1 MAEALSLGI
10 DFETNIKAVLRD
22 FDSLL
27 NSFTRLS
34 SGADKNSSR
43 VKSSLQGI
51 SSAAP
56 KAGFLNGAIRDLERF
71 SGTAKGVDGVSKAL
85 DSVKGAA
92 AGLGIA
98 LGAKELAETA
108 DEYTNI
114 QNRLRLVTTDTQ
126 NLTGVMD
133 ALFGVSNRTRSSFE
147 ATTDLYGSF
156 ARSSKELGLSQKDL
170 IGITETINQAI
181 KVSGTDAQTAA
192 NGIRQLAQGI
202 ASGTLRGDELNSVL
216 ENMPRLATAIAAGMG
231 ITTGQLRKLGG
242 EGKITAKAITDALK
256 KEAPQIAAEFTKLTP
271 TISDSLT
278 TVKNNFTK
286 FLGDF
291 DKATGVSTAV
301 ANALT
306 VVGQNMDVVAASA
319 GALGVAMLVAFG
331 PQIGAA
337 IAAATAGVIEFTLA
351 LAANPFGLLAIG
363 VAAAGVALVAFG
375 DDIKVTEDGAVS
387 LKDAVGGAFGVIGDY
402 IKTAADFLKGAWQS
416 AMGDASAATSGFQAT
431 VGKVMAAIAN
441 FVKTYV
447 TTIIDNWVFAVK
459 AIITVWN
466 GLVPAIKD
474 IAITAVN
481 NLVSTFEGGV
491 NKVIGLLN
499 KVPGIELAPVKMM
512 GLQNDSIG
520 KAAALVRG
528 LTKDWNDSRGATE
541 RAAKAFGDA
550 AIARARQNQ
559 ANAKKNEGTV
569 SDKAGPATVTA
580 PDGKKK
586 KTGSG
591 KSDAMK
597 AWEEELKR
605 MLASEAFYFKD
616 STKAELA
623 FWEAKKKLV
632 RAGSTDETTIIDN
645 IGKLKKKLAQDGLRE
660 QLDNLEAQQR
670 AARDNAAEQIRIENE
685 KAELIK
691 KTYGEDSE
699 QFRRALQDKDEAARE
714 FADKE
719 RTRAR
724 DIADF
729 KARML
734 QADQQL
740 AADLASQKN
749 ADAIRQIEQDA
760 AAGRITDQQKRD
772 RIKQIHLDEVNQER
786 THQEALFQ
794 IRLKALEDELR
805 LLGVGTEA
813 ARKAAQDIEELK
825 ADHARDQK
833 RTDGQEASIYK
844 QADLDNADAMLQKTQ
859 QLSSLLNQMW
869 DNPREALKSLV
880 SDLLTGLAT
889 AIAQAT
895 ILKNTVAQTGGGG
908 GLGGILKTA
917 IGSVFGGARATGGN
931 VSAGKI
937 YRVGEQGEE
946 WFAPGRSGT
955 IIPNHQL
962 GGGAG
967 GSSFSMGDIVSHI
980 TVQGN
985 GDPQKISVAV
995 AAQNERMF
1003 RNVVQQEFARRG
1015 IR

>member
-1 MAEALSLGI
+1 MADTLTQEI
-10 DFETNIKAVLRD
+10 RFDTNINAVLRD
-22 FDSLL
+22 FDKFTS
-27 NSFTRLS
+27 SFTRLS
-34 SGADKNSSR
+34 TGADKSTGR
-43 VKSSLQGI
+43 VKTALSGV

-56 KAGFLNGAIRDLERF
+56 KAGFLNGAIRDLERLG
-71 SGTAKGVDGVSKAL
+71 GTSKSVDGVSGAL
-85 DSVKGAA
+85 DRLKGAA

-98 LGAKELAETA
+98 LGIKELADTA

-114 QNRLRLVTTDTQ
+114 QNRLRLVTDGTQ
-126 NLTGVMD
+126 NLTGVTE
-133 ALFGVSNRTRSSFE
+133 ALFAVSNRTRSSFE

-271 TISDSLT
+271 TIGDSLT

-319 GALGVAMLVAFG
+319 AALGVAMLVAFG

-431 VGKVMAAIAN
+431 VGKVMATIAK

-447 TTIIDNWVFAVK
+447 TTVIDNWVFAVK

-474 IAITAVN
+474 IAISAVN
-481 NLVSTFEGGV
+481 NLVKTFEGGV

-499 KVPGIELAPVKMM
+499 KVPGINLAPVQML

-550 AIARARQNQ
+550 AIARARQNKAKAGEQ
-559 ANAKKNEGTV
+559 AGTV
-569 SDKAGPATVTA
+569 SDKAGPATTTA

-591 KSDAMK
+591 KSDAMR

-616 STKAELA
+616 STTAELA
-623 FWEAKKKLV
+623 FWEGKKKLV
-632 RAGSTDETTIIDN
+632 RAGSADETTIIDN
-645 IGKLKKKLAQDGLRE
+645 IGKLKKKLAQDGLRA

-670 AARDNAAEQIRIENE
+670 AAKDNAAEQLRIENE
-685 KAELIK
+685 KADLIK

-699 QFRRALQDKDEAARE
+699 QFRRALADKDEAARD
-714 FADKE
+714 FAEKE
-719 RTRAR
+719 RNRAR

-734 QADQQL
+734 DADQQL
-740 AADLASQKN
+740 ARDLTQQKN

-760 AAGRITDQQKRD
+760 SAGRITDQQKRD
-772 RIKQIHLDEVNQER
+772 RIKQIHLDELNQER
-786 THQEALFQ
+786 THQDALFQ

-805 LLGVGTEA
+805 LMAVGSEA
-813 ARKAAQDIEELK
+813 ARKAQQDIEALK
-825 ADHARDQK
+825 ADHSRDQQ
-833 RTDGQEASIYK
+833 RSAGQEASIYK

-859 QLSSLLNQMW
+859 QLSGLLTQLWDDPTAAMKSFFSSFLSSLLQ
-869 DNPREALKSLV
+869 S
-880 SDLLTGLAT
+880 
-889 AIAQAT
+889 IAQAT
-895 ILKNTVAQTGGGG
+895 ILKNTLGQASGGGI
-908 GLGGILKTA
+908 GGILKTA
-917 IGSVFGGARATGGN
+917 IGAAFGGARAGGGN
-931 VSAGKI
+931 VSGSDF
-937 YRVGEQGEE
+937 YLVGERGPEL
-946 WFAPGRSGT
+946 FAPGRSGT
-955 IIPNHQL
+955 IIPNHAL
-962 GGGAG
+962 GGGG
-967 GSSFSMGDIVSHI
+967 GGTSFSMGDLVSHI

-995 AAQNERMF
+995 AAQNERML
-1003 RNVVQQEFARRG
+1003 RNVVQQEFAKRG

>member
-1 MAEALSLGI
+1 MANTLTEEI
-10 DFETNIKAVLRD
+10 RFDTNINAVLRD
-22 FDSLL
+22 FDKFLS
-27 NSFTRLS
+27 SFNRLS
-34 SGADKNSSR
+34 TGADKSTGRIKTALSG
-43 VKSSLQGI
+43 V

-56 KAGFLNGAIRDLERF
+56 KAGFLNGAIRDLERLG
-71 SGTAKGVDGVSKAL
+71 GTSKNVDGLSGAL
-85 DSVKGAA
+85 DRLKGAA

-98 LGAKELAETA
+98 LGIKELADTA

-114 QNRLRLVTTDTQ
+114 QNRLRLVTDGTQ
-126 NLTGVMD
+126 NLTGVTE
-133 ALFGVSNRTRSSFE
+133 ALFAVSNRTRSSFE

-271 TISDSLT
+271 TIGDSLT

-306 VVGQNMDVVAASA
+306 AVGQNMDVVAASA
-319 GALGVAMLVAFG
+319 AALGVAMLVAFG

-337 IAAATAGVIEFTLA
+337 IAAATAGVVEFTLA

-431 VGKVMAAIAN
+431 VGKVMATIAK

-466 GLVPAIKD
+466 GLIPAIKD

-481 NLVSTFEGGV
+481 NLVKTFEGGV

-499 KVPGIELAPVKMM
+499 KVPGINLAPVQMM

-550 AIARARQNQ
+550 AIARARQNK
-559 ANAKKNEGTV
+559 AKAAEQKGTV

-616 STKAELA
+616 STAAELA
-623 FWEAKKKLV
+623 FWEGKKKLV
-632 RAGSTDETTIIDN
+632 KAGSTDETTIIDN
-645 IGKLKKKLAQDGLRE
+645 IGKLKKKQAQDGLRA

-670 AARDNAAEQIRIENE
+670 AAKDNAAEQLRIENE
-685 KAELIK
+685 KADLIK
-691 KTYGEDSE
+691 KTYGKDSE
-699 QFRRALQDKDEAARE
+699 QFRRALADKDEAARD
-714 FADKE
+714 FAEKE
-719 RTRAR
+719 RNRAR

-734 QADQQL
+734 DADQQL
-740 AADLASQKN
+740 ARDLTQQKN

-760 AAGRITDQQKRD
+760 SAGRITDQQKRD
-772 RIKQIHLDEVNQER
+772 RIKQIHLDELAQER
-786 THQEALFQ
+786 AHQDALFQ

-805 LLGVGTEA
+805 LMAVGSEA
-813 ARKAAQDIEELK
+813 ARKAQQDIEALK

-833 RTDGQEASIYK
+833 RSDSQEASIFK
-844 QADLDNADAMLQKTQ
+844 NADLDNADAMIQKTQ
-859 QLSSLLNQMW
+859 QLSGLLTQLWDDPTAAMKSFFSSFLSSLLQ
-869 DNPREALKSLV
+869 S
-880 SDLLTGLAT
+880 
-889 AIAQAT
+889 IAQAT
-895 ILKNTVAQTGGGG
+895 ILKNTLGQASGGGI
-908 GLGGILKTA
+908 GGILKTA
-917 IGSVFGGARATGGN
+917 IGAAFGGARAGGGS
-931 VSAGKI
+931 VSGSNF
-937 YRVGEQGEE
+937 YLVGEKGPEL
-946 WFAPGRSGT
+946 FAPGRSGT

-985 GDPQKISVAV
+985 GDPQKIALAV
-995 AAQNERMF
+995 SAQNERAV

>member
-1 MAEALSLGI
+1 MADTLTQEI
-10 DFETNIKAVLRD
+10 RFDTNINAVLRD
-22 FDSLL
+22 FDKFLS
-27 NSFTRLS
+27 SFTRLS
-34 SGADKNSSR
+34 TGADKSTGR
-43 VKSSLQGI
+43 VKTALSGV

-56 KAGFLNGAIRDLERF
+56 KAGFLNGAIRDLERLG
-71 SGTAKGVDGVSKAL
+71 GTSKSIDGLSSSFDRL
-85 DSVKGAA
+85 KGAA

-98 LGAKELAETA
+98 LGIKELADTA

-114 QNRLRLVTTDTQ
+114 QNRLRLVTDGTQ
-126 NLTGVMD
+126 NLTGVTE
-133 ALFGVSNRTRSSFE
+133 ALFAVSNRTRSSFE

-271 TISDSLT
+271 TIGDSLT

-301 ANALT
+301 AKALT
-306 VVGQNMDVVAASA
+306 AVGENMDVVAASA

-337 IAAATAGVIEFTLA
+337 IASATAGLVSFTVA
-351 LAANPFGLLAIG
+351 LASNPFGLLAIG

-459 AIITVWN
+459 AIVTVWN

-474 IAITAVN
+474 IAISAVN
-481 NLVSTFEGGV
+481 NLVKTFEGGV

-499 KVPGIELAPVKMM
+499 KVPGINLAPVQMM

-541 RAAKAFGDA
+541 RAAKAFGAA

-559 ANAKKNEGTV
+559 AAAKKNEGTV
-569 SDKAGPATVTA
+569 SDKAGPATLTA

-586 KTGSG
+586 KTSG
-591 KSDAMK
+591 KSDAMR

-605 MLASEAFYFKD
+605 MLASEAFYFRD

-623 FWEAKKKLV
+623 FWESKKKLV
-632 RAGSTDETTIIDN
+632 KAGSVDETTIIDN
-645 IGKLKKKLAQDGLRE
+645 IGKLKKKLAQDDLRA
-660 QLDNLEAQQR
+660 QLDNLESQQR
-670 AARDNAAEQIRIENE
+670 AARDNAAEQLRIENE
-685 KAELIK
+685 KAELIR

-699 QFRRALQDKDEAARE
+699 QFRRALADKEEAARD
-714 FADKE
+714 FAE
-719 RTRAR
+719 RERNRAR

-740 AADLASQKN
+740 AAELTSQKN

-760 AAGRITDQQKRD
+760 SAGRITDQQKRD
-772 RIKQIHLDEVNQER
+772 RIKQIHLDELNQER
-786 THQEALFQ
+786 THQEALYQ

-805 LLGVGTEA
+805 LMATGTEA
-813 ARKAAQDIEELK
+813 ARKVQQDIEELK
-825 ADHARDQK
+825 ADRARNQQ
-833 RTDGQEASIYK
+833 RTDSQEASIIK
-844 QADLDNADAMLQKTQ
+844 NADLDNADAMIQKTQ
-859 QLSSLLNQMW
+859 QLSGLLTQLWDDPTAAMKSFFSSFLSSLLQ
-869 DNPREALKSLV
+869 S
-880 SDLLTGLAT
+880 
-889 AIAQAT
+889 IAQAT
-895 ILKNTVAQTGGGG
+895 ILKNTMAQASGGGI
-908 GLGGILKTA
+908 GGILKTA
-917 IGSVFGGARATGGN
+917 IGAAFGGARAGGGS
-931 VSAGKI
+931 VSGSSF
-937 YRVGEQGEE
+937 YLVGEKGPEL
-946 WFAPGRSGT
+946 FAPGRSGT
-955 IIPNHQL
+955 IIPNHAL
-962 GGGAG
+962 GGSNG
-967 GSSFSMGDIVSHI
+967 GTSISMGDFVNHI
-980 TVQGN
+980 TVQGGG
-985 GDPQKISVAV
+985 GDPQKIGLAVVA
-995 AAQNERMF
+995 
-1003 RNVVQQEFARRG
+1003 QQQKQIDNAISLALARRG